1 MTLAIHINAGNSK
14 NGNPRRGWFI
24 FDSQGTCLDF
34 IDEGFQ
40 GVDSLRESAYRNTVP
55 SNISIDV
62 EPRVYQAAYNQAYGS
77 LPSVKSQTFSKRVR
91 R

>member
-1 MTLAIHINAGNSK
+1 
-14 NGNPRRGWFI
+14 
-24 FDSQGTCLDF
+24 
-34 IDEGFQ
+34 
-40 GVDSLRESAYRNTVP
+40 VP

-62 EPRVYQAAYNQAYGS
+62 EPRVYRDAYNQAYGS